1 MNANKILLVEDDEMM
16 LRIVKTA
23 LSREGFNVD
32 VSKNGKDALAQLE
45 ASGFGYDLLI
55 TDIMLPFMTGFELI
69 DKVRSNSAGQKMAVI
84 VVSSLNNEDSIL
96 QGFHLGADDYVKKPI
111 IASELI
117 IRVKKLLF
125 PKKRIEV

>member
-96 QGFHLGADDYVKKPI
+96 QGFHLGSDD
-111 IASELI
+111 
-117 IRVKKLLF
+117 
-125 PKKRIEV
+125 